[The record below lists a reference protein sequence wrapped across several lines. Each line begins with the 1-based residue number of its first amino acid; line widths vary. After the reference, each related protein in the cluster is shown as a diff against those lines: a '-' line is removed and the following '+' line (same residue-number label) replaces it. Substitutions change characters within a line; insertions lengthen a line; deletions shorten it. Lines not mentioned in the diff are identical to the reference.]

1 MDNELKSL
9 CEEVYEKLHWQVTE
23 WVYCHGRR
31 VLAAAIK
38 FDTSDMHPHIPE
50 YTSDYLF
57 EQIERRIGKDKVL
70 HVYSMFDVDTYEK
83 YCKAN
88 VGTPGTI
95 EIQTDRT
102 DTPRKALLKLVL
114 ALHEAGELNHE

>member
-1 MDNELKSL
+1 MQVDNELFEL
-9 CEEVYEKLHWQVTE
+9 CKEVYEKTGWEDETLH
-23 WVYCHGRR
+23 
-31 VLAAAIK
+31 AIRK
-38 FDTSDMHPHIPE
+38 DGMTYDDMAWLTSNNYFPL

-57 EQIERRIGKDKVL
+57 EQIERRIGKYKVL

-102 DTPRKALLKLVL
+102 DTPRKALLKLTL
-114 ALHEAGELNHE
+114 ALKKAKEL